1 MRGLSEFEV
10 PDKLLSVQTETATSS
25 SEYYDL
31 TTESD
36 IENSRDLFILILII
50 LLLLMLIYGLRRYIF
65 KDTTTSSNKNIKKR
79 TIKKNLS
86 MISSGTTFVRSVF
99 SKRFSA
105 SSSRSKQAKRKFK
118 SKVKSQRKRPVIK
131 RKKTISKVS
140 QKIVSERNS
149 TDVNSGQLKTAT

>member
-1 MRGLSEFEV
+1 
-10 PDKLLSVQTETATSS
+10 
-25 SEYYDL
+25 
-31 TTESD
+31 
-36 IENSRDLFILILII
+36 
-50 LLLLMLIYGLRRYIF
+50 
-65 KDTTTSSNKNIKKR
+65 
-79 TIKKNLS
+79 